1 MIKMKC
7 KRIKIMT
14 ALGVILMLFSGCS
27 RQQVGY
33 SILRMFGF
41 ASDYSYLQEIE
52 VGTELKI
59 SDDIEAALRCDIHPQ
74 EGNDISFYS
83 AQIIEDDDINS
94 IVAQISHNSHWKKT
108 PIEENVSKVLSEN
121 DALEEAGFPKIN
133 NGYYIFYWDFDDS
146 AADEIE
152 KVYGVPENR
161 MSEIN
166 AGTCKRLGYFDTDTN
181 TVYFISFFEN
191 HLEP

>member
-1 MIKMKC
+1 MKC

-59 SDDIEAALRCDIHPQ
+59 SDDIEATLRCDIH
-74 EGNDISFYS
+74 
-83 AQIIEDDDINS
+83 
-94 IVAQISHNSHWKKT
+94 AQISHNSHWKKT

-152 KVYGVPENR
+152 KVHGVPENR